1 MIGFHWVLSV
11 TFDIVMKWV
20 SDFIVNQ
27 DPNTVIQIINMFI
40 YFTNLERHSTKISK
54 RFLNNN
60 NQKHL

>member
-1 MIGFHWVLSV
+1 MIVFHWVLSV

-60 NQKHL
+60 N